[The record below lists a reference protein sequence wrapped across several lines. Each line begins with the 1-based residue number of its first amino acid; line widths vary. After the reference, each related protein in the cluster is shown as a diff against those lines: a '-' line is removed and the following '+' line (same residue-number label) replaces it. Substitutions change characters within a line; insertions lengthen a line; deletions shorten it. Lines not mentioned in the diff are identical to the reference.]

1 VRVTHVGLTG
11 GIGSGKSAVLR
22 LLAERGAVVVDA
34 DAIAR
39 EVVEPGT
46 DGLQAVVDE
55 FGDEVL
61 GADGELDRAA
71 LAALV
76 FSNAVSLAR
85 LESIIH
91 PRVKRRREELLA
103 HAGEDAVVVEDI
115 PLLVEKGMTRD
126 FDLVVVVEAPLDVR
140 IDRLVRLRGL
150 AEADVRARVANQ
162 TDDDWRRAHAD
173 VVLDNGGT
181 PEDLEKQVDALWSR
195 LSEARD

>member
-1 VRVTHVGLTG
+1 MTHVGLTG

-46 DGLQAVVDE
+46 PGLQAVADE

-61 GADGELDRAA
+61 APDGSLDRGA

-76 FSNAVSLAR
+76 FSSSVSLAR
-85 LESIIH
+85 LEAIIH
-91 PRVKRRREELLA
+91 PLVRARRQELLA
-103 HAGEDAVVVEDI
+103 AAAREGADVVVEDI
-115 PLLVEKGMTRD
+115 PLLVEKGMGRD
-126 FDLVVVVEAPLDVR
+126 FDLVVVVTAPVQAR

-150 AEADVRARVANQ
+150 SEADVRARIANQ
-162 TDDDWRRAHAD
+162 ATEEQRLEVAD
-173 VVLDNGGT
+173 VVLDNSGS
-181 PEDLEKQVDALWSR
+181 PEALGLEVDALWER
-195 LSEARD
+195 LGPL